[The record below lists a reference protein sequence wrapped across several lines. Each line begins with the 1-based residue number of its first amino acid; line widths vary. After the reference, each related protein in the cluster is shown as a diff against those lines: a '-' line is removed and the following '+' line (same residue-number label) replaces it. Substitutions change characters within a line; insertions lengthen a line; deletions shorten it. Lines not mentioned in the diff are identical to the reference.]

1 MVMVMVD
8 GDDSF
13 RLISL
18 MDTSANK
25 NCYNAQGGHHK
36 AEGWMFIPSECVDQ
50 AISHLSSNLT
60 SEVEKVTLLHK
71 GQHSHISEI
80 LSTNQRLNR

>member
-1 MVMVMVD
+1 
-8 GDDSF
+8 
-13 RLISL
+13 
-18 MDTSANK
+18 
-25 NCYNAQGGHHK
+25 
-36 AEGWMFIPSECVDQ
+36 MFIPSECVDQ

-80 LSTNQRLNR
+80 LSTNQRLNVRAIIYSCALLHIIFLVTKSLINIVYL